1 MDRTGNARLARSSAS
16 HARLTRPIGVSGPP
30 TSLASLALCGVAAVF
45 LAMATMAALMNLFV
59 EPDSDFE
66 AFVLLAGSGP

>member
-1 MDRTGNARLARSSAS
+1 
-16 HARLTRPIGVSGPP
+16 
-30 TSLASLALCGVAAVF
+30 VAAVF